1 MISVRKLIH
10 GSGLRVAGL
19 VANTLIGFLLMPFLV
34 HHLGDRNYGFWS
46 LAGAILGYYG
56 ILDFGIVSA
65 VQFYVAKALGEK
77 DVDYANRAI
86 STSFFTFAAIGSLL
100 LIVTIILASLAHF
113 FVKDASQVT
122 VFRLVL
128 LIMGVGF
135 ALGFPGRA
143 FMGAMCAHMRWDVVS
158 QFGLAALLLRAGLI
172 FVAITKGGGLISLAA
187 ITVSTDVLV
196 YLGYYLVLRK
206 IQRPFIL
213 SPSLASVATFR
224 QIIGY
229 SAFTF
234 VVRVSD
240 QLRFY
245 VDGFVVG
252 AFVALGAVTHYAIAS
267 RLAITFMDLMIAILG
282 LLSPW
287 FSHLLGSN
295 DRQQIKRVFLFG
307 TKVSV
312 FIATIVASLLAIYG
326 RPFIRAWMGSDYLD
340 AFWPLLLLTSAIFMD
355 VSQLP
360 SVSYLYGVYRH
371 KFLAYA
377 TLVEGIANS
386 VLSIYLARRYGIMGV
401 AMGTAIP
408 MIIMKLFVQP
418 AYVCRHVGLNLQE
431 YYVGILGR
439 TSVFTCL
446 SVIVPAFF
454 LFNAVSQPGLLMI
467 AALVTTQVLIAT
479 TAGYFTVFGKEER
492 QAILSSLFQAC
503 RWRVEEPVHVAVQ
516 S

>member
-1 MISVRKLIH
+1 MINVRKLIH
-10 GSGLRVAGL
+10 GSGLRVIGL
-19 VANTLIGFLLMPFLV
+19 AANTIIGFLLMPFLV

-46 LAGAILGYYG
+46 LAGAVLGYYG

-86 STSFFTFAAIGSLL
+86 STSFFAFAAIGSFL
-100 LIVTIILASLAHF
+100 LIVTVILASLAHF
-113 FVKDASQVT
+113 FVKDASQVA
-122 VFRLVL
+122 VFRVVL

-135 ALGFPGRA
+135 AIGFPGRA
-143 FMGAMCAHMRWDVVS
+143 FMGAICAHMRWDIVS
-158 QFGLAALLLRAGLI
+158 QFGLAAMLLRTGLI
-172 FVAITKGGGLISLAA
+172 VVAILRGGGLISLAA

-206 IQRPFIL
+206 IQHPFIL
-213 SPSLASVATFR
+213 SPSLAAIATFR
-224 QIIGY
+224 QILGY

-234 VVRVSD
+234 IVRVSD

-267 RLAITFMDLMIAILG
+267 RLAITFMDLMIAVLG

-307 TKVSV
+307 TKMSAA
-312 FIATIVASLLAIYG
+312 IATIVASLLIIYG
-326 RPFIRAWMGSDYLD
+326 RPFIAAWMGSDYAD
-340 AFWPLLLLTSAIFMD
+340 AFWPLLLLTSAIFAD

-377 TLVEGIANS
+377 TLGEGIANAA
-386 VLSIYLARRYGIMGV
+386 LSIYLARRYGMIGV
-401 AMGTAIP
+401 ALGTAIP
-408 MIIMKLFVQP
+408 MILMKLFIQP
-418 AYVCRHVGLNLQE
+418 VYVCRHVGLSLRE
-431 YYVGILGR
+431 YYFGIFGR
-439 TSVFTCL
+439 ATGFTL
-446 SVIVPAFF
+446 LAVVIPAFF
-454 LFNAVSQPGLLMI
+454 LYDTVAHPNLMVI
-467 AALVTTQVLIAT
+467 GALVGAQVVIAV

-492 QAILSSLFQAC
+492 RAILASLFQAC
-503 RWRVEEPVHVAVQ
+503 RWRVEPAQVAENA
-516 S
+516 